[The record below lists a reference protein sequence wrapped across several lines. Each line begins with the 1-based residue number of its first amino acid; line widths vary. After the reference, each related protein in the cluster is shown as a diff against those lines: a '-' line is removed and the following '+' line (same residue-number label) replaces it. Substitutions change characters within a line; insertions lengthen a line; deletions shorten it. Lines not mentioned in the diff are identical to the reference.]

1 MSDLI
6 YLMNTLVDK
15 DGKILIPNLYK
26 EVAPLLPNE
35 HEIYSP
41 ISFDVEEYK

>member
-15 DGKILIPNLYK
+15 HGKILIPGLYN

-35 HEIYSP
+35 HEIYKG
-41 ISFDVEEYK
+41 IDFEVDDFR